1 MTSTSITVFWELPSQ
16 GGSSDNRQASCCIVG
31 QSNICSNNNEVQI
44 SNGNFS
50 VGGLEEFTTYSCL
63 ISGVSAGYEVST
75 LGDGKQ
81 ISFTVCKADSHF
93 VNKQYHSILLL
104 YLLPVPPLPVPSSP
118 PEGVQLVPV
127 SSTSLRLEW
136 GLPEAQGRNGII
148 TQYLVEC
155 TGPMVSVQSPM
166 VLSSPTFDAPPSHQ
180 QLLTGL
186 APFTEYSCRVAA
198 VNVNGTGPFS
208 ALANNT
214 TMEGC
219 ELCCT
224 LCTSL
229 HYTCVLVLIDS

>member
-1 MTSTSITVFWELPSQ
+1 M
-16 GGSSDNRQASCCIVG
+16 
-31 QSNICSNNNEVQI
+31 
-44 SNGNFS
+44 
-50 VGGLEEFTTYSCL
+50 GGLEEFTTYSCL
-63 ISGVSAGYEVST
+63 ISGVSAGYEVTT

-81 ISFTVCKADSHF
+81 IGITVCNLIPTLLIYSC
-93 VNKQYHSILLL
+93 HSIL
-104 YLLPVPPLPVPSSP
+104 PSPPLLPVPSSP

-136 GLPEAQGRNGII
+136 GLPEAQERNGII

-166 VLSSPTFDAPPSHQ
+166 VLSSPTFAAPPSHQ

-208 ALANNT
+208 ALANT
-214 TMEGC
+214 TTLEGC

-224 LCTSL
+224 L
-229 HYTCVLVLIDS
+229 

>member
-1 MTSTSITVFWELPSQ
+1 MTSTSITVFWDLPSQ
-16 GGSSDNRQASCCIVG
+16 VGSTDNMRASCCIVS
-31 QSNICSNNNEVQI
+31 QPNTCSNNNEVQI

-50 VGGLEEFTTYSCL
+50 VGGLEEFTAYSCL
-63 ISGVSAGYEVST
+63 ISGVSAAYEVST

-81 ISFTVCKADSHF
+81 IGITVCKADCHF
-93 VNKQYHSILLL
+93 VNKQYHSIL
-104 YLLPVPPLPVPSSP
+104 PSPPPLPVPSSP

-155 TGPMVSVQSPM
+155 TGPMVSVQSP
-166 VLSSPTFDAPPSHQ
+166 VVPSSPTFDAPPSHQ

-186 APFTEYSCRVAA
+186 APFTQYSCRVAA

-208 ALANNT
+208 ALANT
-214 TMEGC
+214 TTLEGC

-224 LCTSL
+224 L
-229 HYTCVLVLIDS
+229 